1 MGRAGGYLISPY
13 TFVDGIILT
22 LQRGFNICRALALG
36 HAQNCVA
43 VHTAN
48 PSFLEPTLTRCP
60 MVYLK
65 HRIAR
70 WTGATCF
77 SFGYTPSEVK
87 AHPVSSVLKNP
98 KHEAS
103 HDHNPVGPTLAPL
116 YALRPQTLSFS
127 LCDSPIGLLA
137 GLLDIIH
144 TRAASTST
152 SPVTSRSRSP
162 FLSPVELE
170 MEEVHGDA
178 GTGDQDEIQPGSTR
192 QASPP
197 SSRRDTEL
205 NARTYTWSPTE
216 VLNWTMLQW
225 LPGPEGSLVG

>member
-1 MGRAGGYLISPY
+1 M
-13 TFVDGIILT
+13 
-22 LQRGFNICRALALG
+22 QRGFNICRALALG

-48 PSFLEPTLTRCP
+48 PSFLEPTLKRCP

-70 WTGATCF
+70 WTRARCL
-77 SFGYTPSEVK
+77 SFGYTPSEVQD
-87 AHPVSSVLKNP
+87 HPVPSVSTTP
-98 KHEAS
+98 KHAAS

-137 GLLDIIH
+137 GLLDVIH
-144 TRAASTST
+144 TRQPPTST

-170 MEEVHGDA
+170 MEEAQGACA
-178 GTGDQDEIQPGSTR
+178 GNQDEIQPGPTR
-192 QASPP
+192 QATPPFSP
-197 SSRRDTEL
+197 RETEL
-205 NARTYTWSPTE
+205 NARIYTWSPTE

-225 LPGPEGSLVG
+225 LPGPESSLVSWRDISHKYLRVLKVTWY